1 MPQPSKGID
10 GLMAQAKVSRRM
22 QLAAI
27 RLLGLQSHY
36 AKRVMCDGEGQ
47 VTPDAERLLALLA
60 RETRLH
66 RHGFESDADRRL
78 FDLGAQH
85 ALRLLLDWT
94 QMDSARLARVQQ
106 QLHDDMKG

>member
-10 GLMAQAKVSRRM
+10 GLVAQARVSRRV

-27 RLLGLQSHY
+27 RLLGLQSHF
-36 AKRVMCDGEGQ
+36 AKRVMCDDQGQ
-47 VTPDAERLLALLA
+47 VTPDAERLMALLA
-60 RETRLH
+60 REARLN

-85 ALRLLLDWT
+85 AVRLLIDWT
-94 QMDSARLARVQQ
+94 GMDSARLARVQQ

>member
-1 MPQPSKGID
+1 MPQPSKGLD
-10 GLMAQAKVSRRM
+10 GLVSQAKVSRRL
-22 QLAAI
+22 QLAAM

-60 RETRLH
+60 REVRLG

-78 FDLGAQH
+78 FNLGAQH
-85 ALRLLLDWT
+85 AVRLLLDWT

-106 QLHDDMKG
+106 QLHDDLKG